1 MVTIMWTTVHQIMLL
16 KIIPKMKTF
25 GPDDESSDG
34 ESGSIGDSSK
44 SDKFTQQF
52 INNKQLP
59 QLLKRTKRDAQGNK
73 S

>member
-1 MVTIMWTTVHQIMLL
+1 
-16 KIIPKMKTF
+16 MKTF